1 MSRATALGQPKRL
14 ARLFRFFGPFV
25 GAGIRVRH
33 IADDW
38 SHAVVDMPLRW
49 YNRNYVG
56 THYGGSL
63 FSMTDPFYMIMLINR
78 LGRGYRVWDQKSTI
92 EFLRPGRGCVTASFE
107 VTDDVVGRI
116 REATAG
122 GSKHLEPF
130 VVEVKD
136 EDGEVVARVEKTV
149 YVRQK
154 QRANDA
160 GG

>member
-1 MSRATALGQPKRL
+1 MLRQPKGL
-14 ARLFRFFGPFV
+14 ARLFRFYAPFV

-63 FSMTDPFYMIMLINR
+63 FSMTDPFYMLLLMNR
-78 LGRGYRVWDQKSTI
+78 LGNEYLVWDQKSTI
-92 EFLRPGRGCVTASFE
+92 EFLRPGRGCVTARFE
-107 VTDDVVGRI
+107 VTEQTLERI
-116 REATAG
+116 RTATEG
-122 GSKHLEPF
+122 GDKHLEPF

-136 EDGEVVARVEKTV
+136 EEDEVVARVDKTV
-149 YVRQK
+149 YVRRK
-154 QRANDA
+154 RRAREA
-160 GG
+160 EE